1 MCVLLE
7 ILDRIRIEMSS
18 NFRYRKSRE
27 EMLGYMSG
35 GLEIMINKILYNIW
49 TTLKSSIR
57 LR

>member
-1 MCVLLE
+1 
-7 ILDRIRIEMSS
+7 MSS

-27 EMLGYMSG
+27 EQLGYMSG